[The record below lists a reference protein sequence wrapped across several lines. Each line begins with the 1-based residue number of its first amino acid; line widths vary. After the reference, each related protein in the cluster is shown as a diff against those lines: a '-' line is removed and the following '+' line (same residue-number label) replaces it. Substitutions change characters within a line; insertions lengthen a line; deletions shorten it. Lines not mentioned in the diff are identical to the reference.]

1 MSLKG
6 RTAALALVLLLA
18 PNPWLRAQTG
28 ATLSEAEETR
38 VREAQDPGERIV
50 VYLDFLQARLDRFE
64 AYRKKPASGPY
75 DYGAYL
81 DDVLL
86 EYLALNDELKNWIQ
100 YQYRENRDMRRGLRA
115 LLERG
120 PQQLVALRQIQQSP
134 DAHAPRYADSLRDSI
149 DQLSDTLDGATRA
162 LADQEKKFAQMK
174 RDEKAELKMAKERA
188 KEEAKRTK
196 QEKKLRKQLGKG
208 KVPGESD
215 EK

>member
-1 MSLKG
+1 MSLTG
-6 RTAALALVLLLA
+6 RTAVLVLVLLLA

-174 RDEKAELKMAKERA
+174 LDEKAELKMAKERA
-188 KEEAKRTK
+188 KEEAKRAK
-196 QEKKLRKQLGKG
+196 QEKKLRKRLGKG

>member
-1 MSLKG
+1 MSLSG

-174 RDEKAELKMAKERA
+174 LDEKAELKMAKERA

>member
-1 MSLKG
+1 MSLTG

-174 RDEKAELKMAKERA
+174 LDEKAELRMAKERA
-188 KEEAKRTK
+188 KEEAKRAK
-196 QEKKLRKQLGKG
+196 QEKKLRKRLGKG

>member
-1 MSLKG
+1 MSLTG
-6 RTAALALVLLLA
+6 RTAMLVLVLLLA
-18 PNPWLRAQTG
+18 PSPWLRAQTG
-28 ATLSEAEETR
+28 ATLSEAEETS

-50 VYLDFLQARLDRFE
+50 VYLGFLQARLDRFE

-174 RDEKAELKMAKERA
+174 LDEKAELKMAKERA

>member
-1 MSLKG
+1 MSLSD
-6 RTAALALVLLLA
+6 RTAVLGLVLLLA
-18 PNPWLRAQTG
+18 PNAWFRAQTG
-28 ATLSEAEETR
+28 ATLSQAEENR

-50 VYLDFLQARLDRFE
+50 VYLDLLQARLDRFE

-81 DDVLL
+81 DDLLL

-100 YQYRENRDMRRGLRA
+100 YQYQENRDMRRGLRA

-120 PQQLVALRQIQQSP
+120 PQQLVVLRQIQQSP

-162 LADQEKKFAQMK
+162 LADQEKRFAQMK
-174 RDEKAELKMAKERA
+174 LDEKAAMKEAKERA

-196 QEKKLRKQLGKG
+196 EEKKLRKRLGKG

>member
-1 MSLKG
+1 MSLTG

>member
-1 MSLKG
+1 MSLTG

-174 RDEKAELKMAKERA
+174 LDEKAELKMAKERA
-188 KEEAKRTK
+188 KEEAKRAK
-196 QEKKLRKQLGKG
+196 QEKKLRKHLGKG

>member
-1 MSLKG
+1 MSLTG
-6 RTAALALVLLLA
+6 RTAALVLVLLLA

-149 DQLSDTLDGATRA
+149 DQFSDTLDGATRA

-174 RDEKAELKMAKERA
+174 LDEKAELKMAKERA
-188 KEEAKRTK
+188 KEEAKRAK
-196 QEKKLRKQLGKG
+196 QEKKLRKRLGKG

>member
-1 MSLKG
+1 MSLTG

-174 RDEKAELKMAKERA
+174 LDEKAELKMAKDRA

>member
-1 MSLKG
+1 MSLSG

-174 RDEKAELKMAKERA
+174 LDEKAELKMAKERA

-208 KVPGESD
+208 KVPAESD

>member
-1 MSLKG
+1 MSLSG

-174 RDEKAELKMAKERA
+174 LDEKAELKMAKERA
-188 KEEAKRTK
+188 KEEAKRAK
-196 QEKKLRKQLGKG
+196 QEKKLRKHLGKG

>member
-1 MSLKG
+1 MSLTG
-6 RTAALALVLLLA
+6 RTAMLVLVLLLA

-81 DDVLL
+81 DDLLL

-120 PQQLVALRQIQQSP
+120 PQQLAALRQIQQSP

-149 DQLSDTLDGATRA
+149 DQLSDTFDGATRA

>member
-1 MSLKG
+1 MSLTG
-6 RTAALALVLLLA
+6 RTAALVLVLLLA

-174 RDEKAELKMAKERA
+174 LDEKAELRMAKERA
-188 KEEAKRTK
+188 KEEAKRAK
-196 QEKKLRKQLGKG
+196 QEKKLRKRLGKG

>member
-1 MSLKG
+1 
-6 RTAALALVLLLA
+6 
-18 PNPWLRAQTG
+18 
-28 ATLSEAEETR
+28 
-38 VREAQDPGERIV
+38 
-50 VYLDFLQARLDRFE
+50 
-64 AYRKKPASGPY
+64 
-75 DYGAYL
+75 
-81 DDVLL
+81 
-86 EYLALNDELKNWIQ
+86 
-100 YQYRENRDMRRGLRA
+100 MRRGLRA

-174 RDEKAELKMAKERA
+174 LDEKAELKMAKERA

>member
-1 MSLKG
+1 MSLTG
-6 RTAALALVLLLA
+6 RTAMLVLVLLLA

-81 DDVLL
+81 DDLLL

-162 LADQEKKFAQMK
+162 LADQEKKFAQIK
-174 RDEKAELKMAKERA
+174 LDEKAELKMAKERA
-188 KEEAKRTK
+188 KEEAKRAK
-196 QEKKLRKQLGKG
+196 QEKKLRKHLGKG

>member
-1 MSLKG
+1 MSLTG

-188 KEEAKRTK
+188 KEEAKRAK
-196 QEKKLRKQLGKG
+196 QEKKLRKHLGKG

>member
-174 RDEKAELKMAKERA
+174 LDEKAELRMAKERA
-188 KEEAKRTK
+188 KEEAKRAK
-196 QEKKLRKQLGKG
+196 QEKKLRKRLGKG

>member
-1 MSLKG
+1 MSLTG
-6 RTAALALVLLLA
+6 RTAMLALALLLA
-18 PNPWLRAQTG
+18 PNAWLRAQTG

-174 RDEKAELKMAKERA
+174 LDEKAELKMAKERA
-188 KEEAKRTK
+188 KEEAKRAK
-196 QEKKLRKQLGKG
+196 QEKKLRKRLGQG

>member
-1 MSLKG
+1 MSLTG
-6 RTAALALVLLLA
+6 RTAMLVLVLLLA
-18 PNPWLRAQTG
+18 PSPWLRAQTG
-28 ATLSEAEETR
+28 ATLSEAEETS

-50 VYLDFLQARLDRFE
+50 VYLGFLQARLDRFE

-174 RDEKAELKMAKERA
+174 LDEKAELKMAKERA
-188 KEEAKRTK
+188 KEEAKRAK
-196 QEKKLRKQLGKG
+196 QEKKLRKRLGKG

>member
-1 MSLKG
+1 MSLSG
-6 RTAALALVLLLA
+6 RTAMLVLVLLLA
-18 PNPWLRAQTG
+18 PSPWLRAQTG

-64 AYRKKPASGPY
+64 AYRKKPTSGPY

-174 RDEKAELKMAKERA
+174 LDEKAELKMAKERA

>member
-1 MSLKG
+1 MSLTG
-6 RTAALALVLLLA
+6 RTAEVALVLLLA

-174 RDEKAELKMAKERA
+174 LDEKAELKMAKERA
-188 KEEAKRTK
+188 KEEAKRAK

>member
-1 MSLKG
+1 MSLTG
-6 RTAALALVLLLA
+6 RTAMLVLVLLLA

-81 DDVLL
+81 DDLLL

-162 LADQEKKFAQMK
+162 LADQEKKFAQIK
-174 RDEKAELKMAKERA
+174 LDEKAELKMAKERA

>member
-1 MSLKG
+1 MSLTG
-6 RTAALALVLLLA
+6 RTAMLVLVLLLA

-28 ATLSEAEETR
+28 ATLSEAEENR

>member
-1 MSLKG
+1 MSLTG

-174 RDEKAELKMAKERA
+174 LDEKAELKMAKERA

>member
-1 MSLKG
+1 MSLTG

-188 KEEAKRTK
+188 KEEAKRAK

>member
-1 MSLKG
+1 MSLTG
-6 RTAALALVLLLA
+6 RTAMLVLVLLLA

-134 DAHAPRYADSLRDSI
+134 DAHAPRYAESLRDSI

-174 RDEKAELKMAKERA
+174 LDEKAELKMAKERA

-196 QEKKLRKQLGKG
+196 QEKKLRKRLGKG

>member
-1 MSLKG
+1 MSLTG

-149 DQLSDTLDGATRA
+149 DQLSDTLDGGTRA

-174 RDEKAELKMAKERA
+174 LDEKAELKMAKERA
-188 KEEAKRTK
+188 KEEAKRAK

>member
-174 RDEKAELKMAKERA
+174 LDEKAELKMAKERA